1 MWGECVKT
9 TVFLMNRTPSPILQ
23 HKSPYEIL
31 YQQLPNYSDFRT
43 FETLCYASTLL
54 STWHKFSPKATLAV
68 FIGYP
73 HEYKGYKLLD
83 LTTLKTFISRGVKF
97 YEHIFPFKNK
107 DSTTRSTNPLSPH
120 ITPNLITPSTCDDP
134 DPTHTQHHPDNQQSL
149 QNNPQP
155 NPFLEYQLRRSTRQ
169 CGQPK
174 YLMDSKPIYPIQN

>member
-1 MWGECVKT
+1 M
-9 TVFLMNRTPSPILQ
+9 
-23 HKSPYEIL
+23 
-31 YQQLPNYSDFRT
+31 
-43 FETLCYASTLL
+43 
-54 STWHKFSPKATLAV
+54 
-68 FIGYP
+68 
-73 HEYKGYKLLD
+73 
-83 LTTLKTFISRGVKF
+83 KF

-174 YLMDSKPIYPIQN
+174 YLMDSKPIYPIQNYINYSKLTAHHTHYICQISENHEP